1 MPVRIRIAVVDN
13 HPLFRDGVVATVND
27 TTEFEVVAQGECGSD
42 AVHIAQHHLP
52 DIILL
57 DANMPVSG
65 LEAAREISK
74 RCPSVKTIMLTSLE
88 GTEYVTAARE
98 AGACFCLLK
107 GVSAT
112 ELLGTLRSVHFE
124 ATRPAVC

>member
-1 MPVRIRIAVVDN
+1 MSERIRVAVVDN

-27 TTEFEVVAQGECGSD
+27 TTEFEVVAQGQCGSD
-42 AVHIAQHHLP
+42 AVQIAQHHLP

-65 LEAAREISK
+65 IEAAREISK
-74 RCPSVKTIMLTSLE
+74 RCPSVKMIVLTSLE
-88 GTEYVTAARE
+88 GHVTAAHE
-98 AGACFCLLK
+98 AGARSCLMK

-112 ELLGTLRSVHFE
+112 ELLGTLRSVHFG
-124 ATRPAVC
+124 APRPVVC